1 MPLNIKKFAAAL
13 HKYDLERP
21 NLFAVDITVPDYLKT
36 FQNTAD
42 IISSTDGG
50 RLISLYC
57 KNANLPGLNI
67 ATADAQR
74 YGIGPSIKMPIR
86 GSLNDINLSFL
97 NDSNSFVYTF
107 FYNWISSIYPQT
119 NNLNSTPGSDQSYL
133 HPFKKDYQTT
143 VLITSYHGKPGQFK
157 GGGLLQTLASVASSA
172 AGVPFIGSLLGSRSL
187 PDVDLVQTKQYKFI
201 KMFPTNISDISL
213 SSSSVDTVSEFNV
226 GFTYQTFEMT
236 LGDGA
241 ATEAAPGL
249 GG

>member
-1 MPLNIKKFAAAL
+1 
-13 HKYDLERP
+13 
-21 NLFAVDITVPDYLKT
+21 
-36 FQNTAD
+36 
-42 IISSTDGG
+42 
-50 RLISLYC
+50 
-57 KNANLPGLNI
+57 
-67 ATADAQR
+67 
-74 YGIGPSIKMPIR
+74 MPIR

-107 FYNWISSIYPQT
+107 FYNWISAIYPQT
-119 NNLNSTPGSDQSYL
+119 NNLDSVPGSDSTYV

-143 VLITSYHGKPGQFK
+143 VLITSYHGKPGQFN

-201 KMFPTNISDISL
+201 KMYPTNISDISL
-213 SSSSVDTVSEFNV
+213 SSSSTDTVSEFNV

-236 LGDGA
+236 LGNGA
-241 ATEAAPGL
+241 ATDAAPGL

>member
-1 MPLNIKKFAAAL
+1 MPLNIKQFAAAL
-13 HKYDLERP
+13 HKHDVERP
-21 NLFAVDITVPDYLKT
+21 NLFAVDITIPDYLRT
-36 FQNTAD
+36 FQDTSA

-50 RLISLYC
+50 RLVSLYC
-57 KNANLPGLNI
+57 KSANLPGLNI

-74 YGIGPSIKMPIR
+74 YGVGPSIKMPIR
-86 GSLNDINLSFL
+86 GSLNDISLSFL
-97 NDSNSFVYTF
+97 NDSNSFVYSF
-107 FYNWISSIYPQT
+107 FYNWINSIYPQT
-119 NNLNSTPGSDQSYL
+119 NNLDITPGNDSTYL

-143 VLITSYHGKPGQFK
+143 VLITNYHGKPGQFN
-157 GGGLLQTLASVASSA
+157 GGGLLQTLASVASAA

-201 KMFPTNISDISL
+201 KMYPTNISDISL
-213 SSSSVDTVSEFNV
+213 SSSSTDTATEFSV

-236 LGDGA
+236 LGDGT